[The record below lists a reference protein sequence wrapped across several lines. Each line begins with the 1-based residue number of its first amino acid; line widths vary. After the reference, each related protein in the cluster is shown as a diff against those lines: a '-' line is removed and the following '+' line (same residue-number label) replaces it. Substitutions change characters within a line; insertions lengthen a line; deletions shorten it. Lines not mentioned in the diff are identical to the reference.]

1 MGEGL
6 FKSNGEVKVALNL
19 IIFSK
24 INDYI
29 TLQSINYHR
38 NNFGAIFVFKYNL
51 FRFYVIHDDHMLIN
65 ILKKSTLALHK
76 DETITY
82 DINSWAS

>member
-38 NNFGAIFVFKYNL
+38 NNFGAISVFKYNL